1 MNENKKKL
9 FTRVPHAP
17 ACKGGCCTLTAYVV
31 PTNPFYMCHF
41 LMLLELSW
49 WAFLTNGPCWQRILA
64 NHSFFFIFFSF
75 FFLSFLRFCAWLSL
89 KKQSEQTIFLHQ
101 IFSRFLW
108 LVVLAIFIFNFILQY
123 WFGWEFSF
131 VIFLVF
137 FLWGYHGFM
146 FWVTCEFTCVYL
158 SYFFSFFLLI
168 DFFFQFHPSIF
179 CWLGIG
185 ISTKLLC
192 SHDSSRGFG
201 RLTW

>member
-1 MNENKKKL
+1 
-9 FTRVPHAP
+9 
-17 ACKGGCCTLTAYVV
+17 
-31 PTNPFYMCHF
+31 
-41 LMLLELSW
+41 
-49 WAFLTNGPCWQRILA
+49 
-64 NHSFFFIFFSF
+64 
-75 FFLSFLRFCAWLSL
+75 
-89 KKQSEQTIFLHQ
+89 
-101 IFSRFLW
+101 
-108 LVVLAIFIFNFILQY
+108 LVFLAIFIFNFILQY